1 MHLKGILITLLGV
14 VLMSVESPLIKYSQL
29 DTYFIS
35 FVFGLCLFISV
46 NVYLLFQKTP
56 LITHYT
62 QDFQGVILS
71 SFFMGISNFLFIAS
85 VEKVG
90 IAKTV
95 LILASSPLVSALFA
109 FLFLKQHT
117 PKRIFIATLF
127 VFIGLYIILRSD
139 IRNAAFISNL
149 YAFGCVMSFSIMF
162 VILSKH
168 TQTSRFAYVSLGGFF
183 LTLFSLLHVSFS
195 FSFPQLIPILVM
207 GIFVTPVSRVMIGTG
222 TRYLIPSEIGL
233 LMIAESIL
241 APIWGWL
248 WLDEA
253 IGFNTF
259 LGGGI
264 ILASLLI
271 NSIISIQNS
280 NVKKPLKK

>member
-56 LITHYT
+56 LFTHYT

>member
-1 MHLKGILITLLGV
+1 
-14 VLMSVESPLIKYSQL
+14 MSVESPLIKYSRL
-29 DTYFIS
+29 DSYFIS
-35 FVFGLCLFISV
+35 FVFGLCLFLSI
-46 NVYLLFQKTP
+46 NIYLLFQKTP
-56 LITHYT
+56 LILHYT
-62 QDFQGVILS
+62 KDFRGVILS

-117 PKRIFIATLF
+117 PKRIFIATFF
-127 VFIGLYIILRSD
+127 VFMGLYIILHD
-139 IRNAAFISNL
+139 DVQNAAFVNNL
-149 YAFGCVMSFSIMF
+149 YAFGCVISFSIMF

-168 TQTSRFAYVSLGGFF
+168 TDTSRFAYVSLGGIF

-195 FSFPQLIPILVM
+195 FTFLQLIPILIM
-207 GIFVTPVSRVMIGTG
+207 GFFVTPISRVMIGTG

-248 WLDEA
+248 WLNEA

-271 NSIISIQNS
+271 NSIISLQNS
-280 NVKKPLKK
+280 KVRKPFKK